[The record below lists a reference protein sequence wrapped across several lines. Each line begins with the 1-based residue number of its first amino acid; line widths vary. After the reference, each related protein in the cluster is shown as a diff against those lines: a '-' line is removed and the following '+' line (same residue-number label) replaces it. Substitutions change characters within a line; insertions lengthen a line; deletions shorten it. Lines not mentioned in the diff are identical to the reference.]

1 LDANTKFD
9 QTAKEMFKTFIGRD
23 PLLAT
28 SLGIHDYDHLLPNGT
43 LKAKLEDIEIARN
56 YLKRIEEFEDAEL
69 TQERRFDKDLAIDSL
84 KLSLFFDEN
93 LRLWSSSPEAPHT
106 LGASLFLL
114 LTREFA
120 PIQDRLGKLNDRI
133 QVIPRFLRDSRER
146 IIDPVELWTTL
157 AIQATE
163 GLPHLLEEIV
173 TIAKDVKFSL
183 RDDLTGVS
191 EDATAAISDYKDWLS
206 NKVITR
212 SRKNFAIGKK
222 NFDKILE
229 LRGLGLSSDELLR
242 FAYSALDK
250 EKARL
255 RELALEVRPGATVED
270 IKQIIKSRHP
280 KSFQEA
286 LEAYRRSIETSKN
299 FIIERNVFRIPPNEA
314 VIVRETPKFMK
325 SLVSTAAIFQPAKFD
340 KDQISI
346 YLITSHQDQ
355 KFLEEHNYHSIP
367 NTTVHE
373 AYPGHHLQ
381 GCCANANQSL
391 IRLLTPFPVE
401 FVEGW
406 AHYCEEYM
414 KDIGFDDSIE
424 ARFEQTIGMIWR
436 ATRMILDTKLARGEI
451 TFEAAVKFL
460 VEQTGMERQIAT
472 IEVNEYAER
481 PSYFLSYY
489 LGKQMIQKLKRD
501 VKEKLG
507 EDFDERKFNDLLLYA
522 GSIPMKYIRR
532 AVQEAFNIRLSD
544 DLL

>member
-1 LDANTKFD
+1 MDANTKFD
-9 QTAKEMFKTFIGRD
+9 QTAKEMFKTLIGRD

-28 SLGIHDYDHLLPNGT
+28 SLGIHDYDHLLPEGT
-43 LKAKLEDIEIARN
+43 LKAKLEDIEIARD

-69 TQERRFDKDLAIDSL
+69 TKERRFDKDLAIDSL

-133 QVIPRFLRDSRER
+133 QVIPSFLRDSRER

-206 NKVITR
+206 NKVLTR

-229 LRGLGLSSDELLR
+229 LRGLGLSSDELLI

-250 EKARL
+250 EKVRL
-255 RELALEVRPGATVED
+255 RDLALKVRSGATVED
-270 IKQIIKSRHP
+270 VKQIIKSRHP

-299 FIIERNVFRIPPNEA
+299 FIMERNVFRIPPNEV

-436 ATRMILDTKLARGEI
+436 ATRMILDTQLARGEI

-460 VEQTGMERQIAT
+460 VEQTGMERQIAK

>member
-1 LDANTKFD
+1 MDANTKFD

-28 SLGIHDYDHLLPNGT
+28 SLGIHDYDHLLPDGT

-133 QVIPRFLRDSRER
+133 QVIPSFLRDSRER

-173 TIAKDVKFSL
+173 TIAKDVNFSL

-206 NKVITR
+206 NKVLTR

-229 LRGLGLSSDELLR
+229 LRGLGLSSDELLI

-250 EKARL
+250 EKVRL
-255 RELALEVRPGATVED
+255 RELALKVRSGATVED
-270 IKQIIKSRHP
+270 VKQIIKSRHP

-299 FIIERNVFRIPPNEA
+299 FIMERNVFRIPPNEV

>member
-9 QTAKEMFKTFIGRD
+9 QTEKEMFKTLIGRD

-28 SLGIHDYDHLLPNGT
+28 SLGIHDYDHLLPDGT

-69 TQERRFDKDLAIDSL
+69 TQERLFDKDLAIDSL

-146 IIDPVELWTTL
+146 IIDPVELWITL

-206 NKVITR
+206 NKVLTR

-255 RELALEVRPGATVED
+255 RELALKVRLGATVED
-270 IKQIIKSRHP
+270 VKQMIKSRHP
-280 KSFQEA
+280 KSFREA
-286 LEAYRRSIETSKN
+286 LEAYRRSIEASKN
-299 FIIERNVFRIPPNEA
+299 FIIERNVFRIPANEA

-340 KDQISI
+340 KDKISI

-436 ATRMILDTKLARGEI
+436 ATRMILDTQLARGET

>member
-1 LDANTKFD
+1 MDANTKFD

-28 SLGIHDYDHLLPNGT
+28 SLGIHDYDHLLPDGT

-120 PIQDRLGKLNDRI
+120 SIQDRLGKLNDRI

-146 IIDPVELWTTL
+146 IIDPVELWTKL

-173 TIAKDVKFSL
+173 TIAKDVNFSL

-255 RELALEVRPGATVED
+255 RELALKVRPGATVED
-270 IKQIIKSRHP
+270 VKQIIKSRHP

-299 FIIERNVFRIPPNEA
+299 FIIERNVFRIPPNEV

-451 TFEAAVKFL
+451 TFEEAVKFL

>member
-1 LDANTKFD
+1 MDANTKFD

-120 PIQDRLGKLNDRI
+120 SIQDRLGKLNDRI

-255 RELALEVRPGATVED
+255 RELALKVRPGATVED
-270 IKQIIKSRHP
+270 VKQIIKSRHP

-299 FIIERNVFRIPPNEA
+299 FIMERNVFRIPPNEV

>member
-9 QTAKEMFKTFIGRD
+9 QTEKEMFKTLIGRD

-28 SLGIHDYDHLLPNGT
+28 SLGIHDYDHLLPDGT

-69 TQERRFDKDLAIDSL
+69 TQERLFDKDLAIDSL

-146 IIDPVELWTTL
+146 IIDPVELWITL

-206 NKVITR
+206 NKVLTR

-255 RELALEVRPGATVED
+255 RELALKVRLGATVED
-270 IKQIIKSRHP
+270 VKQMIKSRHP
-280 KSFQEA
+280 KSFREA
-286 LEAYRRSIETSKN
+286 LEAYRRSIEASKN
-299 FIIERNVFRIPPNEA
+299 FIIERNVFRIPANEA
-314 VIVRETPKFMK
+314 VIVRETPRFMK

-436 ATRMILDTKLARGEI
+436 ATRMILDTQLARGET

>member
-1 LDANTKFD
+1 MDANTKFD
-9 QTAKEMFKTFIGRD
+9 QTEKEMFKTLIGRD

-28 SLGIHDYDHLLPNGT
+28 SLGIHDYDHLLPDGT

-69 TQERRFDKDLAIDSL
+69 TQERLFDKDLAIDSL

-114 LTREFA
+114 FTREFA

-146 IIDPVELWTTL
+146 IIDPVELWITL

-191 EDATAAISDYKDWLS
+191 EDATAAISGYKDWLS
-206 NKVITR
+206 NKVLTR

-242 FAYSALDK
+242 FAYSALEK

-255 RELALEVRPGATVED
+255 RELALKVRPGATVED
-270 IKQIIKSRHP
+270 VKQMIKSRHP
-280 KSFQEA
+280 KSFREA
-286 LEAYRRSIETSKN
+286 LEAYRRSIEASKN
-299 FIIERNVFRIPPNEA
+299 FIIERNVFRIPANEA

-436 ATRMILDTKLARGEI
+436 ATRMILDTQLARGEI

>member
-9 QTAKEMFKTFIGRD
+9 QTEKEMFKTLIGRD

-28 SLGIHDYDHLLPNGT
+28 SLGIHDYDHLLPDGT

-69 TQERRFDKDLAIDSL
+69 TQERLFDKDLAIDSL

-114 LTREFA
+114 FTREFA

-146 IIDPVELWTTL
+146 IIDPVELWITL

-191 EDATAAISDYKDWLS
+191 EDATAAISGYKDWLS
-206 NKVITR
+206 NKVLTR

-242 FAYSALDK
+242 FAYSALEK

-255 RELALEVRPGATVED
+255 RELALKVRPGATVED
-270 IKQIIKSRHP
+270 VKQMIKSRHP
-280 KSFQEA
+280 KSFREA
-286 LEAYRRSIETSKN
+286 LEAYRRSIEASKN
-299 FIIERNVFRIPPNEA
+299 FIIERNVFRIPANEA

-436 ATRMILDTKLARGEI
+436 ATRMILDTQLARGEI

>member
-1 LDANTKFD
+1 MDANTKFD
-9 QTAKEMFKTFIGRD
+9 QTEKKMFETLIGRD

-28 SLGIHDYDHLLPNGT
+28 SLGIHDYDHLLPDGT

-69 TQERRFDKDLAIDSL
+69 TQERLFDKDLAIDSL

-146 IIDPVELWTTL
+146 IIDPVELWITL

-206 NKVITR
+206 NKVLTR

-255 RELALEVRPGATVED
+255 RELALKVRPGATVED
-270 IKQIIKSRHP
+270 VKQMIKSRHP
-280 KSFQEA
+280 KSFREA
-286 LEAYRRSIETSKN
+286 LEAYRRSIEASKN
-299 FIIERNVFRIPPNEA
+299 FIIERNVFRIPANEA

-436 ATRMILDTKLARGEI
+436 ATRMILDTQLARGEI

-532 AVQEAFNIRLSD
+532 AVQEAFNIGLSD